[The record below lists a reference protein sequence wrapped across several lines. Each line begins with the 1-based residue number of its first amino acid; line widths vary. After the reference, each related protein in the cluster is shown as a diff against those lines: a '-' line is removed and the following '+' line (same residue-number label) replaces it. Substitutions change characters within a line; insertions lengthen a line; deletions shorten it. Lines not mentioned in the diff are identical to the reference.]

1 MPQIKLTTDE
11 LRYMSLFQQET
22 NVTARDCVIDNENN
36 RIIFLVDPE
45 KMGMAIGKDGVN
57 VKRLEKRIG
66 KSVELVAYSENLE
79 DLVKNLMAPARVK
92 GIRVVQGQDKKTIYI
107 TVESSDKGLAI
118 GKGGRNVARARL
130 ILKRYAD
137 IDSVVIV

>member
-1 MPQIKLTTDE
+1 MPQIKLTTEE

-22 NVTARDCVIDNENN
+22 NVTARDCIIDQENN
-36 RIIFLVDPE
+36 RIIFLVDPD

-66 KSVELVAYSENLE
+66 KSVELVSYSENLE

-92 GIRVVQGQDKKTIYI
+92 GIRIVQGQDKKTIYI
-107 TVESSDKGLAI
+107 TVEPSDKGLAI
-118 GKGGRNVARARL
+118 GKGGRNVSRAKL

>member
-1 MPQIKLTTDE
+1 MPQIKLTSEE
-11 LRYMSLFQQET
+11 LRYMFLFQQET
-22 NVTARDCVIDNENN
+22 KVTARDCIIDEENN
-36 RIIFLVDPE
+36 RIIFLVDQD
-45 KMGMAIGKDGVN
+45 KMGMAIGRNGLN
-57 VKRLEKRIG
+57 VKRLEKKFG

-79 DLVKNLMAPARVK
+79 ELVKNLMAPARVK

-107 TVESSDKGLAI
+107 TVEPEDKGLAI
-118 GKGGRNVARARL
+118 GKAGRNVSRAKL

>member
-1 MPQIKLTTDE
+1 MPQIKLTTEE

-22 NVTARDCVIDNENN
+22 NVTARDCIIDNENN
-36 RIIFLVDPE
+36 RIIFLVDPD

-107 TVESSDKGLAI
+107 TVEPSDKGLAI
-118 GKGGRNVARARL
+118 GK
-130 ILKRYAD
+130 
-137 IDSVVIV
+137 

>member
-1 MPQIKLTTDE
+1 MPQIKLTTEE

-22 NVTARDCVIDNENN
+22 NVTARDCIIDQENN
-36 RIIFLVDPE
+36 RIIFLVDPD

-66 KSVELVAYSENLE
+66 KSVELVSYSENLE

-107 TVESSDKGLAI
+107 TVEPSDKGLAI
-118 GKGGRNVARARL
+118 GKGGRNVARAKL

>member
-1 MPQIKLTTDE
+1 MPQIKLTTEE

-22 NVTARDCVIDNENN
+22 NVTARDCIIDQENN
-36 RIIFLVDPE
+36 RIIFLVDPD

-66 KSVELVAYSENLE
+66 KSVELVSYSENLE

-107 TVESSDKGLAI
+107 TVEPSDKGLAI
-118 GKGGRNVARARL
+118 GKGGRNVSRAKL